1 MMGHNLGFKKYWSIS
16 KARAK
21 ALIVESL
28 SQNIIYILYLS
39 NSNVEVIIYPE
50 SLVCCGL
57 SNF

>member
-1 MMGHNLGFKKYWSIS
+1 MMGRNLGFKKYWSIS

-28 SQNIIYILYLS
+28 SQNIIYILYLR
-39 NSNVEVIIYPE
+39 NSNVKVIYPE
-50 SLVCCGL
+50 SLVFCGL